1 MQPTACGKKAHTSD
15 FELRAIMIIW
25 VIRVIRVIRVNSDFV
40 LRLENN
46 ISAR

>member
-1 MQPTACGKKAHTSD
+1 MQPTAYGKKAHSSD

-25 VIRVIRVIRVNSDFV
+25 VIRVITVNSDFV